1 MADLFPDTLQPEAI
15 GFGAVRQAAPC
26 FFAIYPDE
34 VDLPRIV
41 EEQLRLCRTLGS
53 THAVPR
59 PPGILHVSV
68 AECGVPRRLREPLE
82 IALLRARE
90 RFSYPAFE
98 LTLEATGCFGAGHD
112 AFVAIAD
119 VQSSR
124 LVDELRNALADAQ
137 QPFGLTCKR
146 GPAISHLT
154 LGYGAPLPA
163 KGAPIPPIRF
173 RVKAVDL
180 VISHPGHTKHSHLNR
195 WELH

>member
-41 EEQLRLCRTLGS
+41 EEQLRLCRRLR
-53 THAVPR
+53 APRVVPR
-59 PPGILHVSV
+59 PPEILHVSV

-82 IALLRARE
+82 IALRRAGK

-98 LTLEATGCFGAGHD
+98 LTLEATGCFGAD
-112 AFVAIAD
+112 NAFVAIAD
-119 VQSSR
+119 EASSQW
-124 LVDELRNALADAQ
+124 VNGLRNALADAQ
-137 QPFGLTCKR
+137 EPFGLTCKR
-146 GPAISHLT
+146 GSAISHLT
-154 LGYGAPLPA
+154 LGYSAQLPA
-163 KGAPIPPIRF
+163 KRVPIPPIRF

-180 VISHPGHTKHSHLNR
+180 VISHKGHTKHSHLDR
-195 WELH
+195 WELQ